1 MRGRDPS
8 AAEAPFALW
17 RKING
22 GERIVAANAAARRR
36 GVVPGMAVA
45 DSRAIVPA
53 LALEQ
58 HDDIADASTLAALAD
73 WHRRFTPLAA
83 LDPPDGVMLDV
94 TGAAALF
101 GGEANLL
108 DEIERRLK
116 AQGFRARTALAPG
129 PALARALAR
138 FSNLRLTPMEATQD
152 DLDAIAA
159 KLPIAALEAPD
170 QRTAALARAGLRSVG
185 DLLTRPRAP
194 LAARFGSETLTRLD
208 ALACRIRDPITPRFE
223 APDYIV
229 ERRFPEGLT
238 RLSDIEATLATL
250 AAELCLLLERRGVG
264 ARGLEAAF
272 YRVDGVVRHVAAGT
286 SRPLRDPV
294 RILALLR
301 ERLAALGEDGLDTGY
316 GFDVLR
322 LCASAVERQGGE
334 QASLE
339 GVALAVPEA
348 DDLCDLVDRLGARLG
363 SGRVLRLYSWDRH
376 LPEGAI
382 AAAPAAYPAPAAA
395 ARRGFCAPAR
405 PLRLFERPEPIDAVA
420 LSPDGPPL
428 RFRWRRAWHET
439 AAFEGPERI
448 APSWPESW
456 PECWPE
462 ARRDPLTRDYFNVVD
477 SEGRRFWLYR
487 EGVSGPESAQARW
500 FVHGLS

>member
-17 RKING
+17 RKIKG

-36 GVVPGMAVA
+36 GIAPGMAVA

-53 LALEQ
+53 LALEE
-58 HDDIADASTLAALAD
+58 HDAIADASTLAALAD

-116 AQGFRARTALAPG
+116 AQGFSARAALAPG

-138 FSNLRLTPMEATQD
+138 FSDLRLTPMEAAQD

-159 KLPIAALEAPD
+159 KLPIAALELPD
-170 QRTAALARAGLRSVG
+170 QRTAALARAGLRGVG

-194 LAARFGSETLTRLD
+194 LAARFGQETLTRLD
-208 ALACRIRDPITPRFE
+208 ALTCRVRDPIAPRFE

-334 QASLE
+334 QASLA
-339 GVALAVPEA
+339 GVALAVSR
-348 DDLCDLVDRLGARLG
+348 DRRSFRSRRPARRAAGAGPRAAALFAGPASAGIRRGDGAGGLSGARR
-363 SGRVLRLYSWDRH
+363 SR
-376 LPEGAI
+376 
-382 AAAPAAYPAPAAA
+382 AARRWRAAA
-395 ARRGFCAPAR
+395 AVAPVRAARAHRRRGAYAR
-405 PLRLFERPEPIDAVA
+405 WSA
-420 LSPDGPPL
+420 
-428 RFRWRRAWHET
+428 
-439 AAFEGPERI
+439 AAFSL
-448 APSWPESW
+448 APRH
-456 PECWPE
+456 
-462 ARRDPLTRDYFNVVD
+462 ARNRGFRGAGANRPVMA
-477 SEGRRFWLYR
+477 G
-487 EGVSGPESAQARW
+487 SA
-500 FVHGLS
+500 